1 VYSVAWSPDGKT
13 LASGSSDMTVR
24 LWDAESGEEKGT
36 LKGHSDDVFSVAWSP
51 DGKTLAS
58 GSSDETVRLWDAESG
73 EEKGTLRGHVASW
86 QQLDAE
92 TKALATKVKE
102 GGSAGDN
109 RSGQYIVTAEGDMV
123 HVYLATSEGEKHGEF
138 LAFFR
143 SPSHVLDVCCRGTC
157 VVVGCADGQVLFLE
171 GPLLARAAG

>member
-13 LASGSSDMTVR
+13 LASGSADNMAR
-24 LWDAESGEEKGT
+24 LWDAESGKEKEKGT
-36 LKGHSDDVFSVAWSP
+36 L
-51 DGKTLAS
+51 T
-58 GSSDETVRLWDAESG
+58 
-73 EEKGTLRGHVASW
+73 GHVASW
-86 QQLDAE
+86 QQLDAGNM
-92 TKALATKVKE
+92 ALTTKVKE

-171 GPLLARAAG
+171 GHLLARAAG